1 MDAMACSI
9 SRSGHFM
16 PELTFARYIFP
27 DREYWELFWDVLV
40 ANFPIRNCKGY
51 GVQVA
56 DRHFPPDALFRRLR
70 PFDRLDREM
79 VGVWGYRRFLSL
91 GG

>member
-27 DREYWELFWDVLV
+27 DREYWELSWHVLV

-51 GVQVA
+51 RAEVA
-56 DRHFPPDALFRRLR
+56 DLHFPSDALFRRLR